1 MKNIVNYLDEYLD
14 EDTIYE
20 TVIKS
25 KSNINKDRMKAFKK
39 GSREDE
45 INAYGKP
52 ISYNHIFR
60 DRSKYNRKE
69 KHKNIIYK

>member
-14 EDTIYE
+14 EDGIYE
-20 TVIKS
+20 TVIKN

-45 INAYGKP
+45 INAHGKP

-60 DRSKYNRKE
+60 DKPKYTGKE
-69 KHKNIIYK
+69 KHKNNY

>member
-20 TVIKS
+20 TLI

-39 GSREDE
+39 GSCEDE
-45 INAYGKP
+45 INVHGKP

-69 KHKNIIYK
+69 KHKNKY

>member
-39 GSREDE
+39 GSCEDE
-45 INAYGKP
+45 INAHGKH
-52 ISYNHIFR
+52 IAYNHIFR

-69 KHKNIIYK
+69 KHKNKY

>member
-20 TVIKS
+20 TLIKS

-39 GSREDE
+39 GSCEDE

-69 KHKNIIYK
+69 KHKNKY

>member
-25 KSNINKDRMKAFKK
+25 KSNNINKDRMKAFKK
-39 GSREDE
+39 GSCKDE
-45 INAYGKP
+45 INAHEKP

-60 DRSKYNRKE
+60 DKSKYNRKE
-69 KHKNIIYK
+69 KHKNKY